1 MKSEN
6 PVFHNA
12 TNLGDST
19 EAAMDTDSLLR
30 NIQAVVTQA
39 DEDGEIDAGLFT
51 IKLARE
57 RVGEFDELL

>member
-1 MKSEN
+1 
-6 PVFHNA
+6 VFHNA

-19 EAAMDTDSLLR
+19 EAAMDMDSLLR
-30 NIQAVVTQA
+30 NIQAVVTRA